1 MGGRT
6 GWKNWINAGARL
18 VLLAAGV
25 YGCLLLLRS
34 SDGIACSPWAVY
46 GGDGRTVSAPVAFRR
61 QGKRL
66 CAGSVGTAPSRIRGG
81 TASFPGDDR
90 RAGACSG
97 GRFSWTGGRRWD
109 FGHGGSF
116 PGRRRAGC
124 SRLPAGICP
133 GRPLAPLSPDNGPPA
148 PAPLLWDRY
157 RAGAGA
163 APGPLSACVLGP
175 AHGGDGQEAV
185 FLWRRRPARYSFGS
199 PPPASPGSPCIC
211 GDLPEAPTGTAIGRR
226 RTTAACSL
234 IFRTRWAGGPGG
246 PGSMACFPVCT
257 SCSTVLRRQ
266 RGGRSL

>member
-46 GGDGRTVSAPVAFRR
+46 GGTGVLCLLLWLSAGRGKGCVLAAVVSLLEFVL
-61 QGKRL
+61 GDHWL
-66 CAGSVGTAPSRIRGG
+66 LYLLTTALLL
-81 TASFPGDDR
+81 
-90 RAGACSG
+90 
-97 GRFSWTGGRRWD
+97 
-109 FGHGGSF
+109 
-116 PGRRRAGC
+116 
-124 SRLPAGICP
+124 LP
-133 GRPLAPLSPDNGPPA
+133 
-148 PAPLLWDRY
+148 PLLWDRY
-157 RAGAGA
+157 RAGTGA

-199 PPPASPGSPCIC
+199 PPPASPGRPCIC

-257 SCSTVLRRQ
+257 SCSTALRRQ